1 MYYLTIRGGG
11 KSSFLPIFVTPIK
24 SFLRETLP
32 AQMAYVSFCGVY
44 RCGEE
49 WLIARAVLY
58 SDGAK

>member
-1 MYYLTIRGGG
+1 MYYLTIRGGV
-11 KSSFLPIFVTPIK
+11 KVFFAYICIPDKK

-49 WLIARAVLY
+49 WLITRAVLY
-58 SDGAK
+58 LDGAK